1 MSGTHE
7 EWFRQADYDLDTAR
21 VMFDAGRYFYAVFL
35 SHLSLEKALKGLYA
49 AKFGQIPPRTHDLLF
64 LVERIGLELPE
75 ERFDFVSILNTTSVR
90 TRYPEDLAALK
101 EEFSQRRTRDI
112 LDQSTETLRW
122 LRTELSKP

>member
-21 VMFDAGRYFYAVFL
+21 VMFEAGRYFYAVFL
-35 SHLSLEKALKGLYA
+35 SHLSLEKALKGLYLT
-49 AKFGQIPPRTHDLLF
+49 KFGQIPPRTHDLLF
-64 LVERIGLELPE
+64 LVERIGLDLPE
-75 ERFDFVSILNTTSVR
+75 ERFDFVSTLNRISVR
-90 TRYPEDLAALK
+90 TRYPEDLAAL
-101 EEFSQRRTRDI
+101 QRQFPECKTRDI